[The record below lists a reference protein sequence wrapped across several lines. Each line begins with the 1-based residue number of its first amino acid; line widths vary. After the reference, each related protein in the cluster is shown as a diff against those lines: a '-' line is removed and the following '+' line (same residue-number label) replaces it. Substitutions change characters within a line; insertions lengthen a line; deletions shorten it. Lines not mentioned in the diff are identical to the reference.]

1 MESRGGGGMILLEMA
16 NQQPDR
22 IDAMILTASAHRGE
36 GAPPDDQFEDLPEGY
51 QNDLLRN
58 HPGGGSRKSE
68 SCLLDCEYAGKTTH
82 RFPSTG
88 LRRFR
93 LEP

>member
-58 HPGGGSRKSE
+58 HPGGAPANQKAACWIANTR
-68 SCLLDCEYAGKTTH
+68 GKRPTD
-82 RFPSTG
+82 FPRPACGDSD
-88 LRRFR
+88 
-93 LEP
+93 